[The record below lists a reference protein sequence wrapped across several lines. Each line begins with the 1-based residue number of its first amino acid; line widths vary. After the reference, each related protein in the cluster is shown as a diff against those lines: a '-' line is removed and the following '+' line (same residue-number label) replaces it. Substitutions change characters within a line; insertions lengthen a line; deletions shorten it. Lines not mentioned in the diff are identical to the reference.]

1 MLKREKHSA
10 DGVADSSLDGSNTT
24 QADRAEA
31 PPGNP
36 VASPV
41 SSTQIGRQDDCK
53 SDDALVVKRRV
64 VREVEGSAVSHGQT
78 VTVRALTRR
87 RAQPT
92 GRGRRQRLRIVMGLL
107 ARLQHL
113 HGPETLPM
121 QRQRFRCNEKRLL
134 VRGTLL

>member
-41 SSTQIGRQDDCK
+41 SSTQIGR
-53 SDDALVVKRRV
+53 
-64 VREVEGSAVSHGQT
+64 REVEGSAVSHGQT

>member
-36 VASPV
+36 AA
-41 SSTQIGRQDDCK
+41 QIGRQDDDSK
-53 SDDALVVKRRV
+53 SDDALVVKRRG

-92 GRGRRQRLRIVMGLL
+92 GRGRRQRLSIVMGLL